1 MAIIIQDLHKVYPGK
16 PRPIEALKG
25 VNLQINPGEIVS
37 LLGVNGAGKTTLSS
51 IIATLH
57 PPTAGDILVD
67 GISIYKDLLAY
78 RKRLG
83 YCAQKPNFDRILTV
97 EENLVMA
104 GRFYG
109 LSPAVSRERAR
120 ELMDQFQLIRYS
132 ESSATILSGGYRQ
145 RLMLARALMH
155 RPDFLILDEPTVA
168 LDPQV
173 RRALWD
179 TLKSLRDSGMTIL
192 LTTHYIDEAEELS
205 DRVCILNHGVISRI
219 DTPQNLMS
227 AYSKGRL
234 EEVFLQLMNEKSEE

>member
-1 MAIIIQDLHKVYPGK
+1 MAITIQDLYKIYPAK
-16 PRPIEALKG
+16 PHPIEALRG
-25 VNLQINPGEIVS
+25 VNLQIHRGEIVS

-57 PPTAGDILVD
+57 PPTAGDILVE
-67 GISIYKDLLAY
+67 GVSIYKNLLAY

-97 EENLVMA
+97 AENLVMA

-109 LSPAVSRERAR
+109 LSPSASRERAA
-120 ELMDQFQLIRYS
+120 ELMEQFNLTRYS

-173 RRALWD
+173 RRALWE
-179 TLKSLRDSGMTIL
+179 TLKALRNGGMTIL
-192 LTTHYIDEAEELS
+192 LTTHYIDEAEALS
-205 DRVCILNHGVISRI
+205 DRVCILDRGLISLI
-219 DTPQNLMS
+219 DTPKNLMS
-227 AYSKGRL
+227 AYNKGRL
-234 EEVFLQLMNEKSEE
+234 EDVFLQLIEEKTEL